1 MIRNLY
7 IWSHDNEMKANILNV
22 TYAELK
28 KNHFQM
34 ALVLTKNL
42 HQYIH
47 KESASKSW

>member
-1 MIRNLY
+1 
-7 IWSHDNEMKANILNV
+7 MKANILNV

-47 KESASKSW
+47 KESALKSLISTVTVFAKN